1 MLRRIFRKLHS
12 MNRRSFLYILAKL
25 HAKIIKSKQDSAK
38 SFVYYNVAGA
48 CRLHDVLRTYT
59 MSVYLKIL
67 SYIHIFYEA
76 PFVHKLFKIITL
88 CFSHYI
94 LIIDLIYYK
103 IKQKIIIK
111 QINRKYGSDY
121 LLYKHNPKVIIY
133 YINTTQK

>member
-1 MLRRIFRKLHS
+1 MMKTYSIGKTVLSVSCARF
-12 MNRRSFLYILAKL
+12 
-25 HAKIIKSKQDSAK
+25 KS
-38 SFVYYNVAGA
+38 
-48 CRLHDVLRTYT
+48 
-59 MSVYLKIL
+59 
-67 SYIHIFYEA
+67 HIYEA
-76 PFVHKLFKIITL
+76 PFVHKLFKIISL